1 MNYLDKIVPVVISF
15 VVSAILTYVVLKIG
29 QKYKLGLP
37 IRERD
42 VHQKL
47 IPRIGGVAIF
57 LSFLFVALAYH
68 LHDSSSFSGFG
79 FPFAVLG
86 FSIDKRLLAVLAGG
100 AVLVAF
106 MFVDDIRGLSASK
119 KLLAQI
125 LVAFIVIAGG
135 IGITYINNPLLGPT
149 IYLNSTL
156 IPVTLGGV
164 VYHIV
169 LWADLLA
176 VVWLILLMNV
186 INFSDGIDGL
196 AGTISAIALLVIS
209 ILSSRLPVDQ
219 PATML
224 LALIGLGSVLGF
236 LVWNLPPAKIFMG
249 DSGAMFLG
257 YLTAVLA
264 IIAGAKLAT
273 TLVVLALPIID
284 SMIVIIGRLVKGK
297 NPMTHADK
305 SHLHH
310 RLLAA
315 GLTVRQTVLV
325 LCGLS
330 VLFGIAALQNNG
342 IGKITIFIIAT
353 AVVLLIVWWSSVKAN
368 RRQQD
373 LI

>member
-1 MNYLDKIVPVVISF
+1 
-15 VVSAILTYVVLKIG
+15 
-29 QKYKLGLP
+29 
-37 IRERD
+37 
-42 VHQKL
+42 
-47 IPRIGGVAIF
+47 
-57 LSFLFVALAYH
+57 
-68 LHDSSSFSGFG
+68 
-79 FPFAVLG
+79 
-86 FSIDKRLLAVLAGG
+86 
-100 AVLVAF
+100 
-106 MFVDDIRGLSASK
+106 
-119 KLLAQI
+119 
-125 LVAFIVIAGG
+125 
-135 IGITYINNPLLGPT
+135 
-149 IYLNSTL
+149 
-156 IPVTLGGV
+156 
-164 VYHIV
+164 
-169 LWADLLA
+169 
-176 VVWLILLMNV
+176 MNV

-373 LI
+373 VI